1 MAVFTKVTRNEFPAT
16 DPTRRGQFDVA
27 YVYMD
32 DRFQTVTIIIP
43 LSEDNEENIRAKL
56 REAAERA
63 AAAGPPT
70 IEI

>member
-1 MAVFTKVTRNEFPAT
+1 MATYTKVTRQEFPAT

-32 DRFQTVTIIIP
+32 ERFQTVTIIIP
-43 LSEDNEENIRAKL
+43 LSDDNAETITAKL
-56 REAAERA
+56 REASERA
-63 AAAGPPT
+63 EAAGPAT